1 MLIRFVWRH
10 CHYDRIPETLRK
22 YGVDAFFLEASLD
35 EAEESV
41 FPFMDPEAVS
51 ESKSLGLQYLWNG
64 EKVLARPY
72 CFLAAR
78 DLSYIFPE
86 SPAYPFDE
94 LRSGGCLNPLSLL
107 SAWIDFAL
115 SGIFPC
121 PLMTRKK
128 WKKILMLTSSMV
140 KASSLNRMIF

>member
-22 YGVDAFFLEASLD
+22 YRVDAFFLEASLE

-94 LRSGGCLNPLSLL
+94 LRSQGVFESLESDVSVDSLRTIRYLSMPP
-107 SAWIDFAL
+107 DNEEEMEEEDYFAHEL
-115 SGIFPC
+115 DGESE
-121 PLMTRKK
+121 
-128 WKKILMLTSSMV
+128 
-140 KASSLNRMIF
+140 